1 MANNFTLKNAKA
13 LSETYNDTLP
23 TSFIDIISGCT
34 NGDFFSPEKPMNKLS
49 SWKDYCYPGDVS
61 IIDVRLE
68 GRYGADPST
77 IYLYPG
83 GGESNG
89 SIYGLGCEKMQGGN
103 VISNSYLP
111 ATNVKPSVAVKSW
124 GGGTNWL
131 SLSTEK
137 ITNSNYKII
146 ATPLIN
152 NSVNSRQADC
162 VINADSASYPFNVFQ
177 SGKDAS
183 TMELIVRYRLD
194 ASKTYSA
201 YYNSTYAVAFKAT
214 GNGDAIVDNTNS
226 FTYEI
231 PISEGY
237 DYTIEASN
245 NIKIHSYSYIGDQI
259 FYYDP
264 SAGVFTF
271 DSSMQIGLFGCYG
284 MSDNYATNCVRNYDV
299 QILMAPSNISD
310 QTTLLMNYD
319 PSALITNYNFIGLGG
334 QSNVDIDTNI
344 QLNMGSTV
352 TSINALS
359 YWRQYTSSKYKT
371 TVTTSNI
378 KLGKFILIDIL
389 LKSSS

>member
-13 LSETYNDTLP
+13 LSETYNDALP
-23 TSFIDIISGCT
+23 TSFKDIISGCT

-61 IIDVRLE
+61 IIDVRLA
-68 GRYGADPST
+68 GQGGADPGT

-89 SIYGLGCEKMQGGN
+89 SIYGLGYKKMQGGN

-124 GGGTNWL
+124 GSGVNWL
-131 SLSTEK
+131 SLTTEK
-137 ITNSNYKII
+137 ITNSNNYKII

-152 NSVNSRQADC
+152 NSISSRQADC
-162 VINADSASYPFNVFQ
+162 VINADNASYPFNVFQ
-177 SGKDAS
+177 AGKDAS
-183 TMELIVRYRLD
+183 NMELFVRYRLNP
-194 ASKTYSA
+194 SSNYSS
-201 YYNSTYAVAFKAT
+201 YYNSIYAVAFKAT
-214 GNGDAIVDNTNS
+214 GNGDAIVDNSNS

-231 PISEGY
+231 PISRGY
-237 DYTIEASN
+237 DYTLEASN
-245 NIKIHSYSYIGDQI
+245 NIKIHSFNSISDQI

-271 DSSMQIGLFGCYG
+271 NSTMQIGLFACYG
-284 MSDNYATNCVRNYDV
+284 TSDNSASNCVRSYDV
-299 QILMAPSNISD
+299 QILMAPTNISD
-310 QTTLLMNYD
+310 QTGLLMNYD
-319 PSALITNYNFIGLGG
+319 PSSLISNYNFIGLGG
-334 QSNVDIDTNI
+334 QNNVDIDTNI
-344 QLNMGSTV
+344 QLSLGNV

-371 TVTTSNI
+371 TVTANNI
-378 KLGKFILIDIL
+378 KPGKFILIDIL
-389 LKSSS
+389 LKSS